1 MKKWLLV
8 VALLWGTTLTGYAR
22 FQLEGK
28 LRLLRPTE
36 IILENLNGEVLLR
49 CHVKNS
55 QEFKTKPVNI
65 TPDLYK
71 LKLGKVEQLLLLTN
85 DPLKLEGFLNE
96 DMPESG
102 SLKMSG
108 LKLMEEYGRVEKEF
122 RTNRE
127 KAAAMLHGFAE
138 KTSGVSPLVALAVTY
153 TGALYLDDVYEPLRA
168 LLDVMP
174 KEVQGSVV
182 YKLMEEKANRFS
194 AFAIGHEAM
203 DFRLQDAQGK
213 MHALSDFRGKIVLL
227 DFWASW
233 CGPCRMEMKS
243 LHKIHEEIKGDD
255 LQFISISLDSKR
267 EEWLRAMESDNIPWL
282 ALWEGINGEKKM
294 DAFEQSNLRKGYGF
308 HQIPFIVLI
317 DKEGKT
323 VKRFLR
329 GEDVRREIEQLRS
342 RYK

>member
-49 CHVKNS
+49 CPVKNG
-55 QEFKTKPVNI
+55 QEFKTKSMNI
-65 TPDLYK
+65 IPDLYK
-71 LKLGKVEQLLLLTN
+71 LKMGKVEHFLLLTN

-96 DMPESG
+96 DMPEQG
-102 SLKMSG
+102 NVRMIG
-108 LKLMEEYGRVEKEF
+108 LKYLDEYQTVKNEF
-122 RTNRE
+122 CSTRE
-127 KAAAMLHGFAE
+127 KAAAMLDEFSA
-138 KTSGVSPLVALAVTY
+138 KISGVSPLVALAVTY

-174 KEVQGSVV
+174 KEIRESIV
-182 YKLMEEKANRFS
+182 YKQLKEKANRFS
-194 AFAIGHEAM
+194 AFAIGHEAT
-203 DFRLQDAQGK
+203 DFRLQDAQGE

-243 LHKIHEEIKGDD
+243 LHKIHEEIKGED

-317 DKEGKT
+317 DKEGNT

-329 GEDVRREIEQLRS
+329 GEDVRKEIELLRN